1 VHWNVWRMISLPPY
15 SRSVS
20 YPSYPSFFL
29 LFPSLSPPTPHYHLP
44 SIASLAVILHSIL
57 TARSCSSASALP
69 SPRHDHA
76 IAAHHLTPSCSQCS
90 SYLHLK
96 TFLLIPTKK
105 PLPKLL
111 IPTQTIKRIKTIR
124 PTHLFHPAVN
134 LYLRLIHHGSPPYHP
149 PSHPHRRSTGL
160 PYLQPFTLRVQPPS
174 LRHI

>member
-1 VHWNVWRMISLPPY
+1 M
-15 SRSVS
+15 
-20 YPSYPSFFL
+20 YPSFFL
-29 LFPSLSPPTPHYHLP
+29 LFPSLSPPTPQLP
-44 SIASLAVILHSIL
+44 STLYSLIGSHLALHPHCYIVLS
-57 TARSCSSASALP
+57 TSALP

-96 TFLLIPTKK
+96 TILLIPTKN

-111 IPTQTIKRIKTIR
+111 IPTQIIKRIKATR

-134 LYLRLIHHGSPPYHP
+134 PYPRLTHHGSPRYHP
-149 PSHPHRRSTGL
+149 PSHPHRHSTGL
-160 PYLQPFTLRVQPPS
+160 RYLQPSILPALPPS